1 MFGWLKVAE
10 ILHNPFGKNKLY
22 DINLAVI
29 LDLNIWKS
37 SLLIESQEIFLD
49 TNFAEKPAANYS
61 ELKTVKRQFEVSI
74 SD

>member
-22 DINLAVI
+22 DINLAVV

-37 SLLIESQEIFLD
+37 SLLIESQERFFD
-49 TNFAEKPAANYS
+49 TDFAEKPAENKS
-61 ELKTVKRQFEVSI
+61 ESKNI
-74 SD
+74 